1 MLVVP
6 FPHLRGLTLR
16 FTTLS
21 PPWGWVFCLSPSV
34 FRTLLF
40 HGDAEADKM
49 ERRIL
54 AMKGH
59 RSGGRRPQVWTAVG
73 GERELE
79 V

>member
-6 FPHLRGLTLR
+6 FSQLRGLTLR

-21 PPWGWVFCLSPSV
+21 PPWGWVSCLGPSV
-34 FRTLLF
+34 SRTLLF

-49 ERRIL
+49 EKRIL
-54 AMKGH
+54 AMKRH
-59 RSGGRRPQVWTAVG
+59 RSGGRRHQVWTAVG